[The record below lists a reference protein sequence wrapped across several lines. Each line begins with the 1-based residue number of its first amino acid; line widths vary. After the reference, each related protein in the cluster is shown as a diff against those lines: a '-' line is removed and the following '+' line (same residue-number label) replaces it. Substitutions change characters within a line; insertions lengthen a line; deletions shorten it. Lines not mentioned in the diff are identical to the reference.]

1 MMDFSRRTWLAW
13 LAAGSIMPFALIG
26 EAAAQN
32 GPKHVV
38 EIRIEGRKV
47 VAPVDTITITE
58 GDLVELRWTSD
69 EQVELHL
76 HGYDLELTVL
86 PNEPGVIAFEAFAS
100 GRFPITSHGW
110 GKGGHSHDALTY
122 LEIHPK

>member
-1 MMDFSRRTWLAW
+1 MMDVCRRKCLAW
-13 LAAGSIMPFALIG
+13 LAVGWIIPFAPIG
-26 EAAAQN
+26 KAAAQN
-32 GPKHVV
+32 GPKQVV
-38 EIRIEGRKV
+38 EILIEGRKV
-47 VAPVDTITITE
+47 IAPVDTITITE

-86 PNEPGVIAFEAFAS
+86 PNEPSVIAFEAFAS

-122 LEIHPK
+122 LEVHPK